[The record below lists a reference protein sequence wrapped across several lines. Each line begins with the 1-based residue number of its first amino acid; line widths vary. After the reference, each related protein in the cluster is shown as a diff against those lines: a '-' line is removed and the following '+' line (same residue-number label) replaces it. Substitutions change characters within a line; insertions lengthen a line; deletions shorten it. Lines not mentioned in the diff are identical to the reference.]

1 MIDWIKGLFGIQ
13 KDSTEAKAGILS
25 PQMSDEAIRSTL
37 LGKRWREVG
46 YQRFE
51 SEDEQDYI
59 VRHDIPAIG
68 KYGNSVTVYEINT
81 ESGYGA
87 VKQDILD
94 VVFNDVRERP
104 DNLPGRGNSPQGG
117 PQGKE

>member
-1 MIDWIKGLFGIQ
+1 MINWIKGLFGI
-13 KDSTEAKAGILS
+13 KPNSTETKAGLLS
-25 PQMSDEAIRSTL
+25 PQMSDEAIRSSL

-51 SEDEQDYI
+51 SEDGTDYI

-68 KYGNSVTVYEINT
+68 KYGNSVTVYELNT
-81 ESGYGA
+81 EAGYGV

-94 VVFNDVRERP
+94 EVFNDVRGRP
-104 DNLPGRGNSPQGG
+104 DNLPTPQGG